1 MGSGAV
7 CEMNIGCKTR
17 SWEAREE
24 AGMRVQVRVAEALS
38 QGCGSRAGARSEQR
52 DGAGGTGLEP
62 DVMSEG
68 EGGGRS
74 WSHNRTDSD
83 GNRDAS
89 VPSSDEVVG

>member
-24 AGMRVQVRVAEALS
+24 AGMRVQVRAKLGGLGPA
-38 QGCGSRAGARSEQR
+38 GSERGPDLGKETGRSGQ
-52 DGAGGTGLEP
+52 DWSLM
-62 DVMSEG
+62 MSEG
-68 EGGGRS
+68 EGGGRVLVL
-74 WSHNRTDSD
+74 HNRTDSD

-89 VPSSDEVVG
+89 VPLL